1 MSNDPRFLK
10 ACRLELADCTP
21 VWFMRQAGRYMAEYR
36 KLREKHTL
44 LEICKTPE
52 LAVEVTMQPVQAL
65 GVDAAIIFA
74 DILLPLEGMGVAVE
88 FSPEEGPV
96 ILNPVRTRSD
106 VEALRLADPQEHL
119 GFVLKSIAGARAVL
133 NGKIPLIGFG
143 GAPFTLASYM
153 IEGGGSRNYLR
164 TKSLMYSD
172 PQAWDLMMSKLS
184 DTLSR
189 YLLAQVHAGA
199 QAIQVFDS
207 WVGCLGPADYRQYC
221 LPHYSTLFRTLREG
235 GVPTIHFGTS
245 TADLL
250 PLMREAGGDVMSI
263 DWRTDLDDAWERI
276 GQGCAIQGNLDPI
289 TLMAPWP
296 LLKQRAQDILDRAAG
311 RAGHIFNLGHG
322 ILPSTPVDAVK
333 RLVDFVHEYSA
344 RA

>member
-1 MSNDPRFLK
+1 MSDTPRFLK
-10 ACRLELADCTP
+10 ACRLEKADFTP
-21 VWFMRQAGRYMAEYR
+21 VWFMRQAGRYMPEYR
-36 KLREKHTL
+36 KLREKHSL

-52 LAVEVTMQPVQAL
+52 LAVEVTMQPVRAL
-65 GVDAAIIFA
+65 AVDAAIIFA
-74 DILLPLEGMGVAVE
+74 DILLPLEGMGLEVE
-88 FSPEEGPV
+88 FSREEGPV

-106 VEALRLADPQEHL
+106 VDALRLADPEEHL
-119 GFVLKSIAGARAVL
+119 GFVLKSIGGARAVL
-133 NGKIPLIGFG
+133 DGKVPLIGFG

-172 PQAWDLMMSKLS
+172 PDAWNLMMAKLA

-207 WVGCLGPADYRQYC
+207 WVGCLSPADYNQYV
-221 LPHYSTLFRTLREG
+221 LAHSSSLFRALRQG
-235 GVPTIHFGTS
+235 GVPTIHFGTG

-263 DWRTDLDDAWERI
+263 DWRTNLDHAWARI
-276 GQGCAIQGNLDPI
+276 GERCAIQGNLDPI

-296 LLKQRAQDILDRAAG
+296 LLKSRAQDILDRAAG
-311 RAGHIFNLGHG
+311 RPGHIFNLGHG
-322 ILPSTPVDAVK
+322 ILPSTLVDAVK
-333 RLVDFVHEYSA
+333 RLVDFVHDHSA
-344 RA
+344 RS